1 MKLKVPES
9 INDITLKQFQ
19 DFVKLEA
26 PTDYDVMRIFYG
38 LDKKQADL
46 MMPEDVEELVL
57 KINNLLDKEYND
69 LTMQF
74 KLQGINFGFIPNLDD
89 MTYGELTDL
98 RKYVN
103 DIEQLHRA
111 MAVLFRQI
119 TNQQFGKYLIEKYE
133 GSDKYADTLQQMPLG
148 FMLGAKVFFYNLTN
162 DLLSYIPRYIQEE
175 ASRTGTQKNGE
186 IIQLCTDLQE
196 ATSSGLM
203 KRQNLM
209 YTIV

>member
-19 DFVKLEA
+19 DFVNLEA

-38 LDKKQADL
+38 LDKNQADL

-57 KINNLLDKEYND
+57 KINNLLDKQYND

-98 RKYVN
+98 RKYIN

-111 MAVLFRQI
+111 MAVLFRPVI
-119 TNQQFGKYLIEKYE
+119 NQQFGKYLIEKYE
-133 GSDKYADTLQQMPLG
+133 GTDKYAEVLQEMPLG
-148 FMLGAKVFFYNLTN
+148 YMLGAKVFFYNLTS